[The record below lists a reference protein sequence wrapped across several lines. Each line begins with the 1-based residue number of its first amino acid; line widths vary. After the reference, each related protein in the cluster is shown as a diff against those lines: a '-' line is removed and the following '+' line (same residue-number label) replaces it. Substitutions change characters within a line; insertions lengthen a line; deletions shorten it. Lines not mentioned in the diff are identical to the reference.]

1 MNKTWKRQVFRHT
14 ALYTAILMFS
24 HTGGGGAQAQTQTH
38 KYAIVMNGQK
48 LPEVKWGNG
57 YRNLA
62 QKSNERQFTHTS
74 GFGIQ
79 KNVTLSFN
87 NTDEVVAQKNGTVVF
102 GAATYLPPY
111 GKVSG
116 FDTAKLTERGKA
128 VDWIRTTHPGLIG
141 YSYENV
147 TCSNNYYN
155 ASSGCPE
162 LSYKT
167 QFTFGNQGLKRK
179 TNGRLDIDEDK
190 SRDGSP
196 IYKLQNYPWLGVSFN
211 LSSESL
217 VKSIKHNKI
226 ISSFSED
233 VTQSNGTNSQYKD
246 KNLVYTTGDYQYKN
260 KYSSRY
266 VGQDE
271 HSAVAFYLNAKLHLL
286 DKKQIQNIAQVSE
299 LNFGTLRTLIE
310 PTEEWKKKRTNFFQG
325 GNWTFEDKGEVSVK
339 LKLPEVKA
347 GRCVNKNNP
356 NPNAKAPSPALTA
369 PALWFGPVRNGKVQ
383 MYSASVST
391 YPDSSSSQIFL
402 QNLSRKDD
410 TSKPGRYSLKPLSM
424 SEIKSKEPNFTGRQT
439 VIRLDSG
446 VQQIKLQ
453 GNEVAN
459 FNGNDGKNDTFGI
472 VSEGSFMPDTSEWKK
487 VLLPWTV
494 RASNDDG
501 QFNTFNK
508 EENNGKP
515 KYSQKYRSRDSSKH
529 ERNLGDIVNS
539 PIVAVGGYLATSA
552 NDGMVH
558 IFKKGN
564 GVDERNYSLK
574 LSYIPGTMP
583 RQYFDND
590 TSALKDST
598 LAKELR
604 AFAEKGYVGD
614 RYGVDGGFVLRQVEW
629 KGQNRVFMFGAMGLG
644 GRGAYALDL
653 TKAENGDPTAVSLF
667 DVKNDKNK
675 GNNSAEL
682 GYTVGTPQI
691 GKTHDGKYA
700 AFLASGYATKTI
712 DSTDNKTAL
721 YVYDL
726 ESNNGTLI
734 RKIEVPNGK
743 GGLSSPTLVDKDLDG
758 TIDIAYAGDRSGKM
772 YRFDLSSQSPDQ
784 WTVRPIFEGTKPIT
798 SAPAISQLKDK
809 RVVIFGTGSDLSE
822 DDVDNTDEQ
831 YIYGIFDD
839 DTATTGSVNFSGSGG
854 GLLEQHLTQED
865 KTLFLTDYK
874 RSDGSGSKGWVVKLK
889 DGQRVTVKPTVV
901 LRTAFVTIH
910 KYTGNDKCGAET
922 AILGINTADGGK
934 LTKKSARPIVP
945 AANSKVAQYSGDKKT
960 SSGKSIP
967 IGCMEKDNGIV
978 CPNGY
983 VYDKPVNVRY
993 LDEKKTDD
1001 FPVTADG
1008 DAGGSGTF
1016 KEGKKPARNNR
1027 CFSGK
1032 GVRTLLM
1039 NDLDSLDITGPM
1051 CGMKRISW
1059 REVFY

>member
-1 MNKTWKRQVFRHT
+1 MNKTLKRQVFRHT
-14 ALYTAILMFS
+14 ALYAAILMFS
-24 HTGGGGAQAQTQTH
+24 HTGGGAQAETH
-38 KYAIVMNGQK
+38 NYAIVMNEQNQLKVKQK
-48 LPEVKWGNG
+48 GSYSTLREKD
-57 YRNLA
+57 R
-62 QKSNERQFTHTS
+62 ERKFIYNKDWQGGGSVF
-74 GFGIQ
+74 FD
-79 KNVTLSFN
+79 
-87 NTDEVVAQKNGTVVF
+87 NTDTLVSRQSGTAVF
-102 GAATYLPPY
+102 GTATYLPPY

-116 FDTAKLTERGKA
+116 FDADGLQKRNNA
-128 VDWIRTTHPGLIG
+128 VDWIHTTQAGLAG
-141 YSYENV
+141 YAYTNVICRSYQ
-147 TCSNNYYN
+147 
-155 ASSGCPE
+155 CPQ
-162 LSYKT
+162 LVYKT
-167 QFTFGNQGLKRK
+167 RFSFDNTGLAKK
-179 TNGRLDIDEDK
+179 ANGGGLDIYVDK
-190 SRDGSP
+190 SRDNSP
-196 IYKLQNYPWLGVSFN
+196 IYKLKDYPWLGVSFN
-211 LSSESL
+211 LGVENTVKNGNSSNRL
-217 VKSIKHNKI
+217 

-233 VTQSNGTNSQYKD
+233 NNNQTIVS
-246 KNLVYTTGDYQYKN
+246 TTEGSPISLGD
-260 KYSSRY
+260 
-266 VGQDE
+266 GQRE
-271 HSAVAFYLNAKLHLL
+271 HTAMAYYLNAKLHLL
-286 DKKQIQNIAQVSE
+286 DKKGIKDITNKTVQLGVLRPSIDVRLQGNTGLGGLLAFHAKWDIKDTGQI
-299 LNFGTLRTLIE
+299 L
-310 PTEEWKKKRTNFFQG
+310 
-325 GNWTFEDKGEVSVK
+325 VK
-339 LKLPEVKA
+339 LGLPQVKA
-347 GRCVNKNNP
+347 GRCINKPNP
-356 NPNAKAPSPALTA
+356 NPNAQAPSPALTA
-369 PALWFGPVRNGKVQ
+369 PALWFGAGQNGKVQ

-391 YPDSSSSQIFL
+391 YPDSSSSRIYL
-402 QNLSRKDD
+402 QNLKRKTDPGR
-410 TSKPGRYSLKPLSM
+410 PGRYSLADLT
-424 SEIKSKEPNFTGRQT
+424 KSDIESRQPGFTGRQT
-439 VIRLDSG
+439 VIRLPGGVYKINSG
-446 VQQIKLQ
+446 KN
-453 GNEVAN
+453 GGRVAGI
-459 FNGNDGKNDTFGI
+459 NGNDGKNDTFGI
-472 VSEGSFMPDTSEWKK
+472 LKDRYVTPETNEWSE

-494 RASNDDG
+494 RGSADDNRFKTIN
-501 QFNTFNK
+501 QDSA
-508 EENNGKP
+508 
-515 KYSQKYRSRDSSKH
+515 KYSQRYRIRNTSNG

-564 GVDERNYSLK
+564 GGDDRSYNLK

-583 RQYFDND
+583 R
-590 TSALKDST
+590 KDIESKEST

-614 RYGVDGGFVLRQVEW
+614 RYGVDGGFVLRQVELSG
-629 KGQNRVFMFGAMGLG
+629 KKHVFMFGAMGFG

-653 TKAENGDPTAVSLF
+653 TKIDSNNLTGVSMF
-667 DVKNDKNK
+667 DVQNDKN
-675 GNNSAEL
+675 NNKNDNNRVEL

-691 GKTHDGKYA
+691 GKTHNGKYA

-712 DSTDNKTAL
+712 DDQTNKTAL

-726 ESNNGTLI
+726 ESSGTLI
-734 RKIEVPNGK
+734 KKIEVPNSK

-758 TIDIAYAGDRSGKM
+758 TVDIAYAGDRGGNM
-772 YRFDLSSQSPDQ
+772 YRFDLSGNNPNS
-784 WTVRPIFEGTKPIT
+784 WTVRTIFEGNKPIT

-822 DDVDNTDEQ
+822 DDVLSTSEQ

-839 DTATTGSVNFSGSGG
+839 DTVANNVNVKLNGLGG
-854 GLLEQHLTQED
+854 GLLEQKLSEEN

-874 RSDGSGSKGWVVKLK
+874 RSDGSGDKGWVVKLK

-910 KYTGNDKCGAET
+910 KYTGTDKCGAET

-945 AANSKVAQYSGDKKT
+945 EANTAVAQYSGHKQT
-960 SSGKSIP
+960 ANGKSIP
-967 IGCMEKDNGIV
+967 IGCMEKDGGTV

-1039 NDLDSLDITGPM
+1039 NDLDSLDITGPT

-1059 REVFY
+1059 REVFF

>member
-1 MNKTWKRQVFRHT
+1 
-14 ALYTAILMFS
+14 Y
-24 HTGGGGAQAQTQTH
+24 
-38 KYAIVMNGQK
+38 KYAIIMNEQNQPK
-48 LPEVKWGNG
+48 VKQEGS
-57 YRNLA
+57 YSTLRE
-62 QKSNERQFTHTS
+62 KDRERKFIYNKVGS
-74 GFGIQ
+74 GGGS
-79 KNVTLSFN
+79 VSFN
-87 NTDEVVAQKNGTVVF
+87 NSDELVSQQSGTAVF
-102 GAATYLPPY
+102 GTATYLPPY

-116 FDTAKLTERGKA
+116 FDADALKERNNA
-128 VDWIRTTHPGLIG
+128 LNWINTTRPGLAG
-141 YSYENV
+141 YSYANV
-147 TCSNNYYN
+147 ICRDTRQCPQLFYETKFAFSNKDLVNN
-155 ASSGCPE
+155 A
-162 LSYKT
+162 
-167 QFTFGNQGLKRK
+167 
-179 TNGRLDIDEDK
+179 GRLDRHPDP
-190 SRDGSP
+190 SRENSP
-196 IYKLQNYPWLGVSFN
+196 IYKLKDHPWLGVSFN
-211 LSSESL
+211 LGSEGTAKDGKVS
-217 VKSIKHNKI
+217 NKL

-233 VTQSNGTNSQYKD
+233 NNNQTIVS
-246 KNLVYTTGDYQYKN
+246 TTRDHPISLGDQQ
-260 KYSSRY
+260 R
-266 VGQDE
+266 E
-271 HSAVAFYLNAKLHLL
+271 HTAMAYYLNAKLHLL
-286 DKKQIQNIAQVSE
+286 DKKGIKDIAQGKTVD
-299 LNFGTLRTLIE
+299 LGTLRPRVETKTNNWGNLLNFWVTWKIE
-310 PTEEWKKKRTNFFQG
+310 DNGQIP
-325 GNWTFEDKGEVSVK
+325 VK
-339 LKLPEVKA
+339 LGLPEVKA
-347 GRCVNKNNP
+347 GRCTNAAHP
-356 NPNAKAPSPALTA
+356 NSKAKPPSPALTA
-369 PALWFGPVRNGKVQ
+369 PALWFGPVQNGKAE

-391 YPDSSSSQIFL
+391 YPDSSSSRIFL
-402 QNLSRKDD
+402 QNLKRKNDPN
-410 TSKPGRYSLKPLSM
+410 KPGRYSLADLSA
-424 SEIKSKEPNFTGRQT
+424 SEIKSKEPTFTGRQT
-439 VIRLDSG
+439 VIRLDGG
-446 VQQIKLQ
+446 VHEIKLDRS
-453 GNEVAN
+453 NEATGL
-459 FNGNDGKNDTFGI
+459 NGNDGKNDTFGI
-472 VSEGSFMPDTSEWKK
+472 VSEGSFMPDDSEWKK

-494 RASNDDG
+494 RGFADDSK
-501 QFNTFNK
+501 FKEFNK
-508 EENNGKP
+508 EEKNNDNKP

-564 GVDERNYSLK
+564 GGDERNYSLK

-583 RQYFDND
+583 RKDIE
-590 TSALKDST
+590 SKDST

-629 KGQNRVFMFGAMGLG
+629 NGQKRVFMFGAMGFG

-653 TKAENGDPTAVSLF
+653 TKADGSDPTAVSLF
-667 DVKNDKNK
+667 DVKNDNNGKNS
-675 GNNSAEL
+675 NNSVQL

-700 AFLASGYATKTI
+700 AFLASGYATKDIT
-712 DSTDNKTAL
+712 SGDNKTAL

-726 ESNNGTLI
+726 ESSGTLI
-734 RKIEVPNGK
+734 KKIDVPGGK

-758 TIDIAYAGDRSGKM
+758 TVDIAYAGDRGGNM
-772 YRFDLSSQSPDQ
+772 YRFDLKDWS
-784 WTVRPIFEGTKPIT
+784 VRTIFEGTKPIT

-822 DDVDNTDEQ
+822 EDVDKKDEQ

-874 RSDGSGSKGWVVKLK
+874 RSDGSGNKGWIVKLK

-901 LRTAFVTIH
+901 LRTAFVTIR
-910 KYTGNDKCGAET
+910 KYNDGGCGAET

-945 AANSKVAQYSGDKKT
+945 ADNTAVAQYSGHKQTAK
-960 SSGKSIP
+960 GKSIP
-967 IGCMEKDNGIV
+967 IGCMWKNNETV

-1008 DAGGSGTF
+1008 DAGGSGIF

-1039 NDLDSLDITGPM
+1039 NDLDSLDITGPT

-1059 REVFY
+1059 RE